1 MLSADTQHSNLS
13 GDGDLSLDVHPD
25 LGLSSNGHQVHPTNR
40 RMDFQSGHRVHSVF
54 TATNGSKADVSSV
67 VAVEEKDNASVD
79 ARSEESSKSCSSD
92 AVSGNTSPRSTIVDK
107 ARHSSNNL
115 VEVVTDGTSGS
126 ISTNIA
132 NPSVV
137 TQVAMPSPAKGS
149 FTATRRD
156 KLIPPPQRYTDS
168 EHNHHHLTLHQKSSN
183 PSDLKSPYHSDNAP
197 ATQQAPTTTSATLLN
212 HPDSAVLDSIIPP
225 TQEPTPGDIQA
236 NKDPPSTTNASL
248 TPCSTTHP
256 DTSLNTS
263 TPTATPP
270 LTIENQQRARLV
282 LSYNTTQGHS
292 GTPPPSL
299 LETRLNGAALA
310 PINPSK
316 PSKPDIPSIKTGNG
330 KVTAGA
336 VSETDSEGSGPTVLS
351 SIAHH
356 QEPAVTNGGYSKERR
371 EAPGAPSVLPSS
383 DTSPIDNAFIG
394 SLKRKAPN
402 GKGGNESS
410 QHNADENGVVSA
422 DRRHHSRD
430 DLPFGLRNKKMKPT
444 DCLLFAATLLEEDG
458 KQPAAATSG
467 HHSFAQSPFSKT
479 PDTRTLPSVVAR
491 SSSTTTTSRQ
501 GETAADGSTKPRDV
515 DVLCGRGGLI
525 NKHPGNVVYRK
536 VVDYNKPFYQSVHKK
551 HRILV
556 SQSIVQSILK
566 LGGRFLIMGQKGKS
580 WMEIGYKRAVQKTSQ
595 ALRERTS
602 SEEDGKEDEEYE
614 DDGGYGEEEHDEM
627 DDGEA
632 LTTGDEEGD
641 A

>member
-1 MLSADTQHSNLS
+1 MLSADTPHSNLS

-25 LGLSSNGHQVHPTNR
+25 LGSSSNGHQVHPTNG
-40 RMDFQSGHRVHSVF
+40 RMDFQSGHRVHRVF
-54 TATNGSKADVSSV
+54 TTTNGSKADVSSV
-67 VAVEEKDNASVD
+67 VAVEKKEKASVD
-79 ARSEESSKSCSSD
+79 ARAEESSKSCSSD

-107 ARHSSNNL
+107 ARHNANNL
-115 VEVVTDGTSGS
+115 VGVATNGTSGS
-126 ISTNIA
+126 TSTNITT
-132 NPSVV
+132 PGVV
-137 TQVAMPSPAKGS
+137 TQVAMPNPAKDS
-149 FTATRRD
+149 FTATLSD
-156 KLIPPPQRYTDS
+156 KLIPPPQSYTHS
-168 EHNHHHLTLHQKSSN
+168 KHNHHRLTPHQKTSN
-183 PSDLKSPYHSDNAP
+183 PSDIKSPNHSENAP

-225 TQEPTPGDIQA
+225 TQEPTTGDIQA
-236 NKDPPSTTNASL
+236 NKDPPSTTRASF
-248 TPCSTTHP
+248 TPCSTTPP

-282 LSYNTTQGHS
+282 LSYNTPQGPS
-292 GTPPPSL
+292 GTPPLSL

-310 PINPSK
+310 PSN
-316 PSKPDIPSIKTGNG
+316 PSKPDILSRKGGDN
-330 KVTAGA
+330 KATAGA
-336 VSETDSEGSGPTVLS
+336 VSETDSEGSGPKVLS
-351 SIAHH
+351 SIAYH
-356 QEPAVTNGGYSKERR
+356 QEPAVTNGGHSKERR
-371 EAPGAPSVLPSS
+371 EAVPSMWSSS
-383 DTSPIDNAFIG
+383 DTSPVGNAFIG

-402 GKGGNESS
+402 GEGGNESS
-410 QHNADENGVVSA
+410 HNVDENGVVSA

-430 DLPFGLRNKKMKPT
+430 NLPFGLRNKKMKPT

-467 HHSFAQSPFSKT
+467 QYSMDQSPFGKT
-479 PDTRTLPSVVAR
+479 PDPRTLPSIVAR
-491 SSSTTTTSRQ
+491 SSFTTTSRQ

-614 DDGGYGEEEHDEM
+614 DDGEDGEEEHDDM
-627 DDGEA
+627 DDGEPV
-632 LTTGDEEGD
+632 TTGDEEGD
-641 A
+641 T